1 MVLPNRLAKAA
12 MTEQLAV
19 DGDPTERLERLYARF
34 RDGGAGM
41 VLTGNVMVH
50 RDHREHPRNVV
61 ADERSRGLDR
71 LARAAGPC
79 AVMQLSHPG
88 RQALWTR
95 AQPVAPSP
103 VRLEGVGPIFEPP
116 RALDAGEIEE
126 LVERFADAARLA
138 DLAGFAGIEV
148 HGAHGYLVS
157 QFLSPRTNQR
167 SDEWGGSLQNR
178 ARFLLAIVDRVR
190 AKVRP
195 AFAVMVKL
203 NSADFQRGGFD
214 DADAVAV
221 AKMLEGRIDLLEIS
235 GGSYEAPAMV
245 GLRASTRAREAYF
258 LEFAEELRRH
268 TRTPLMV
275 TGGFRTV
282 DAMESAVSSGAIDVV
297 GLARPL
303 AMEPGL
309 PARVLAGDRAP
320 ARTGRDKLGVRA
332 LDAVLAAQFYVE
344 QLHRLADGKQPDE
357 KLSRLWTIAHAAWMS
372 RG

>member
-1 MVLPNRLAKAA
+1 MILPNRLAKAA
-12 MTEQLAV
+12 MTEQLAA
-19 DGDPTERLERLYARF
+19 DGQPTERLERLYARF

-41 VLTGNVMVH
+41 VMTGNVMIH

-61 ADERSRGLDR
+61 ADEGSRGLDR

-79 AVMQLSHPG
+79 SVMQLSHPG

-103 VRLEGVGPIFEPP
+103 VRLTVGPMFKQP
-116 RALDAGEIEE
+116 RALAAGEIEE
-126 LVERFADAARLA
+126 LVERFAEAARMA
-138 DLAGFAGIEV
+138 DVAGFAGMEV

-157 QFLSPRTNQR
+157 QFLSPRANQR
-167 SDEWGGSLQNR
+167 TDEWGGSLENR
-178 ARFLLAIVDRVR
+178 ARFLLAIVERVR

-221 AKMLEGRIDLLEIS
+221 AKMLEGKIDLLEIS

-245 GLRASTRAREAYF
+245 GLRSSTRAREAYF
-258 LEFAEELRRH
+258 LEFAEELRKH
-268 TRTPLMV
+268 TKTPLMV
-275 TGGFRTV
+275 TGGFRTI

-332 LDAVLAAQFYVE
+332 LDGLLAAQFYVE
-344 QLHRLADGKQPDE
+344 QLHRLADGKEPDA
-357 KLSRLWTIAHAAWMS
+357 KLSRLWTVAHAAWMS